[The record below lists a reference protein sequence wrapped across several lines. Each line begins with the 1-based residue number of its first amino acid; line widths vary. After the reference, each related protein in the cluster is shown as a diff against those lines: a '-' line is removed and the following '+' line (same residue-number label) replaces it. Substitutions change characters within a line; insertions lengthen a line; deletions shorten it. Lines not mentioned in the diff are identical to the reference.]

1 MKRASVNL
9 LTLLLLVI
17 VLTVTLVL
25 NLPSASALDTYLRS
39 ALVYGVLTT
48 FTLYFGVLLTEG
60 ELSATH
66 VVGIVALLSQPPDAQ
81 PVMIWAIFLGSVFG
95 GALLAVRTDDY
106 LLRRPLTLRSA
117 RSVVAICAR
126 ATLSFLVAGQ
136 FYTWLG
142 GTLPVATLRDAATG
156 PLVVFSLLYTA
167 VYLATFLLE
176 AYTDGHALPRLLRAN
191 AASLLSILVLPVPF
205 AVVSAE
211 LVAEAPAALLMFV
224 VGAGAFTLG
233 LYALSRAQHQSRK
246 QLEESRLLAVVS
258 QSLQGELNLDTLLG
272 TIYDQTSRLLNI
284 RHFVV
289 ALYDGS
295 SQRLRF
301 PLARR
306 NGQPYQ
312 PDSVPDDL
320 LRHVLH
326 TQQPLLIGRDVPGTA
341 AQLGLTPPT
350 EPVYAWLGVPL
361 LAGGRLLGAMAV
373 MSDEPQHRLKN
384 ADLRLLTTVAATAS
398 IAIDNAQLYATQTR
412 RAERLHTLNRVMSL
426 LTVTLSWDEVLDAVV
441 SSVSLVSHAAGIAL
455 FLTEQETLKLARL
468 AGLSDAYA
476 AHPPRLLLTDFKQPP
491 VLIADAFDDPRGAA
505 QRDTLRQENKAAW
518 LEMPLVVGETGV
530 GVLVLYYNAPHLF
543 SEAGVEIIR
552 AFANQ
557 AAQAIK
563 NARQYTQ
570 TDAALERRAR
580 QMFALAA
587 LGPQLNAPLPAP
599 AIGELALH
607 RALEVTRAHAGLLLL
622 ADNDDTLTVIAA
634 AGYPADITPAALQ
647 HSIVAQVLRVGYAL
661 AVPDIHKAPLP
672 PLLAAA
678 QSQLAVP
685 IKRDTT
691 VAGVILL
698 ESATA
703 NAFHDEDLHFLT
715 QLANHTL
722 IALDNSRLFARVA
735 EARDRME
742 VMLNA
747 MSEAIILIDRSGV
760 VALANPRVT
769 LIGVTAADL
778 RQRNINELLADEHL
792 RLAARMGFESA
803 DHCRTLL
810 AELQTADSWLRV
822 APAVYSLSDPAGAR
836 FIQRQLIPVSSEY
849 GEPVGLLLVF
859 YDQTEE
865 RELMQMRDDLSRMI
879 VHDLRSP
886 LTAVTTGLKLLRDVI
901 PADVSYRSLVDSTTT
916 ASQYAIRKLLSRVDS
931 LLDVSRVGQLALETE
946 PVRLGT
952 LVEEVY
958 AELNPLAQDMDVV
971 LQSDIGDDVPPLDVD
986 ADKVERVLQNLIDNA
1001 LKFSPAASTITVRA
1015 CAPGAAERFVRVEV
1029 ADQGPG
1035 VPDEYKTRLF
1045 ERFTQIKGRH
1055 GARRGVGLGLTFC
1068 KLAVEAH
1075 GGRLW
1080 IEDNPGGGSLFVF
1093 TLPVA
1098 GVPEVGETGEQPAL
1112 NAS

>member
-17 VLTVTLVL
+17 VLAVTLVL

-81 PVMIWAIFLGSVFG
+81 PVMLWAIFLGSVFG
-95 GALLAVRTDDY
+95 GALLAVRTDDH
-106 LLRRPLTLRSA
+106 LLRRPLTLRST
-117 RSVVAICAR
+117 RSVVAISAR

-326 TQQPLLIGRDVPGTA
+326 TQQPLLIGRDVPDTA
-341 AQLGLTPPT
+341 ARLGLKPPS

-441 SSVSLVSHAAGIAL
+441 SSVSLVSHATGIAL
-455 FLTEQETLKLARL
+455 FLTEQETLKLARI
-468 AGLSDAYA
+468 AGLSDEYA
-476 AHPPRLLLTDFKQPP
+476 ARPPRLLLTDFKQPP
-491 VLIADAFDDPRGAA
+491 VLITDAFDDPRGAA

-530 GVLVLYYNAPHLF
+530 GVLVLYYDAPHHF
-543 SEAGVEIIR
+543 SEAGIEIIR

-599 AIGELALH
+599 AIGELALN
-607 RALEVTRAHAGLLLL
+607 RALDVTRANAGLLLL
-622 ADNDDTLTVIAA
+622 ADDDTLTVIAA
-634 AGYPADITPAALQ
+634 AGYPADISPAALQ
-647 HSIVAQVLRVGYAL
+647 HSIAAQVQRAGYAL
-661 AVPDIHKAPLP
+661 AVPDIRKAALP

-685 IKRDTT
+685 IKRDNT

-698 ESATA
+698 ESAAA

-778 RQRNINELLADEHL
+778 RQRNINDLLADEQL

-810 AELQTADSWLRV
+810 AELQAADSWLRV
-822 APAVYSLSDPAGAR
+822 APTVYTLSDPAGAR

-946 PVRLGT
+946 PVRLET
-952 LVEEVY
+952 LVEEVC
-958 AELNPLAQDMDVV
+958 AELNPLAQDMEVA
-971 LQSDIGDDVPPLDVD
+971 LQLDIGADVPLLNIDP
-986 ADKVERVLQNLIDNA
+986 DKVERVLQNLIDNA

-1015 CAPGAAERFVRVEV
+1015 CVPNPAERFVRVEV

-1093 TLPVA
+1093 TLPAA
-1098 GVPEVGETGEQPAL
+1098 GVPEVGETGEQPAR